1 MINVLIFEVDLAK
14 WYRYHQ
20 KQQVIQTNIRNMYST
35 YFMHMYQMLVPCRKQ
50 THYKF
55 SGWWICIQRR
65 IWIEFIWPTS
75 GCFAFSNCAKEQSG
89 FWKGICN
96 STSFE
101 EIFLGFKSNAFWK
114 WFSPELRQK
123 FWNHTAISSANFFEF
138 LLLY

>member
-55 SGWWICIQRR
+55 AGWWIYMRQEVKLVYRKYDR
-65 IWIEFIWPTS
+65 GTDFEDFRTHM
-75 GCFAFSNCAKEQSG
+75 FQSVE
-89 FWKGICN
+89 K
-96 STSFE
+96 
-101 EIFLGFKSNAFWK
+101 FLNAVGSWLIVRLK
-114 WFSPELRQK
+114 ADDS
-123 FWNHTAISSANFFEF
+123 FFEF
-138 LLLY
+138 RKNIGHKNSSLRTTRHQMY